1 MLRHPINRGLG
12 GALGTGLYWAKIH
25 DYEWCV
31 TFDADGQHNPK
42 DLNAVLESIY
52 SGQADA
58 VIGSRMMT
66 GWKKIPVDRKLI
78 ITLSNILTWW
88 LFGIKTS
95 DSLSGFR
102 AFNRKAIENIQIRT
116 DHMEVSNEFFYEIK
130 RRRLRLVEVPID
142 VIYTKYSRLK
152 GQKNSNAIEV
162 GIKLLLRLFR

>member
-1 MLRHPINRGLG
+1 
-12 GALGTGLYWAKIH
+12 
-25 DYEWCV
+25 
-31 TFDADGQHNPK
+31 
-42 DLNAVLESIY
+42 LNAVLESIY

-102 AFNRKAIENIQIRT
+102 AFNRKAIEDIQIRT